1 MRIGFDGKRAVENK
15 TGLGNYSRFIIDIL
29 SRLHKENQYTIYA
42 PKPKENKPLDRI
54 LSRENIQIIYPA
66 SHFWKRL
73 CSLWR
78 IWGINKQIKEEQLSL
93 FHGLSNELPLSIKK
107 SKTRS
112 IVTIH
117 DLIFIRYPQFYK
129 WIDRRIYIYK
139 FKKAC
144 QNSDRIIAISEM
156 TKRDIIT
163 FFGIDAHKID
173 VVYQSCHPIFK
184 QPASSTQKKEIRQKY
199 QLPDKYILN
208 VGSIESRKNLLLVVK
223 ALHYIPEDIS
233 LVAIGKRTTYTNEV
247 EEYINKHQLNHRVHI
262 LHNIPFQELPVFY
275 QLAKLFVYPS
285 FFEGF
290 GIPIIEAI
298 HSNIPVIAATG
309 SCLEE
314 AGGPDSIYISPNNEK
329 ELAININKIL
339 TSSHLVN
346 KMTTKGK
353 EYIKRFSDET
363 IAQDIMQVYQKALSA
378 TKA

>member
-117 DLIFIRYPQFYK
+117 YLIFIRYPQFYK

-339 TSSHLVN
+339 TSSDLVN

>member
-1 MRIGFDGKRAVENK
+1 
-15 TGLGNYSRFIIDIL
+15 
-29 SRLHKENQYTIYA
+29 
-42 PKPKENKPLDRI
+42 
-54 LSRENIQIIYPA
+54 
-66 SHFWKRL
+66 
-73 CSLWR
+73 
-78 IWGINKQIKEEQLSL
+78 
-93 FHGLSNELPLSIKK
+93 
-107 SKTRS
+107 
-112 IVTIH
+112 
-117 DLIFIRYPQFYK
+117 
-129 WIDRRIYIYK
+129 
-139 FKKAC
+139 
-144 QNSDRIIAISEM
+144 M

-223 ALHYIPEDIS
+223 ALHYIHEDIS
-233 LVAIGKRTTYTNEV
+233 LDPIGKRTTYTNEV

-314 AGGPDSIYISPNNEK
+314 AGGPDSIYINPNNEK

-339 TSSHLVN
+339 TSSDLVN

>member
-275 QLAKLFVYPS
+275 QLA
-285 FFEGF
+285 
-290 GIPIIEAI
+290 
-298 HSNIPVIAATG
+298 
-309 SCLEE
+309 
-314 AGGPDSIYISPNNEK
+314 
-329 ELAININKIL
+329 
-339 TSSHLVN
+339 
-346 KMTTKGK
+346 
-353 EYIKRFSDET
+353 
-363 IAQDIMQVYQKALSA
+363 
-378 TKA
+378 

>member
-1 MRIGFDGKRAVENK
+1 M
-15 TGLGNYSRFIIDIL
+15 
-29 SRLHKENQYTIYA
+29 
-42 PKPKENKPLDRI
+42 
-54 LSRENIQIIYPA
+54 
-66 SHFWKRL
+66 
-73 CSLWR
+73 
-78 IWGINKQIKEEQLSL
+78 
-93 FHGLSNELPLSIKK
+93 
-107 SKTRS
+107 
-112 IVTIH
+112 
-117 DLIFIRYPQFYK
+117 
-129 WIDRRIYIYK
+129 
-139 FKKAC
+139 
-144 QNSDRIIAISEM
+144 
-156 TKRDIIT
+156 
-163 FFGIDAHKID
+163 
-173 VVYQSCHPIFK
+173 
-184 QPASSTQKKEIRQKY
+184 
-199 QLPDKYILN
+199 
-208 VGSIESRKNLLLVVK
+208 K
-223 ALHYIPEDIS
+223 ALQYIPEDIS
-233 LVAIGKRTTYTNEV
+233 LVAIGKKTTYTNEV

-314 AGGPDSIYISPNNEK
+314 AGGPDSIYINPNNEK

-339 TSSHLVN
+339 TSPDLAS

>member
-339 TSSHLVN
+339 TSSDLAN

>member
-1 MRIGFDGKRAVENK
+1 MRIGFDGKRAVQNK

-29 SRLHKENQYTIYA
+29 SRLHKENQYIIYA
-42 PKPKENKPLDRI
+42 PKPKENKALGSI
-54 LSRENIQIIYPA
+54 LSRENIQITYPA
-66 SHFWKRL
+66 SYFGKKFR
-73 CSLWR
+73 SLWR

-107 SKTRS
+107 SETRS

-129 WIDRRIYIYK
+129 WIDRHLYTYK

-156 TKRDIIT
+156 TKRDIIA
-163 FFGIDAHKID
+163 FFGIDADKID
-173 VVYQSCHPIFK
+173 VVYQSCHPIFE

-314 AGGPDSIYISPNNEK
+314 AGGPDSIYINPNNEK

-339 TSSHLVN
+339 TSPDLVN

>member
-1 MRIGFDGKRAVENK
+1 MRIGFDGKRAVQNK

-29 SRLHKENQYTIYA
+29 SRFHKENQYIIYA
-42 PKPKENKPLDRI
+42 PKPKENKVLDCI
-54 LSRENIQIIYPA
+54 LSRKNIQITYPT
-66 SHFWKRL
+66 SYFWKRFR
-73 CSLWR
+73 SLWR

-107 SKTRS
+107 SKTKS

-129 WIDRRIYIYK
+129 WIDRHIYTYK

-144 QNSDRIIAISEM
+144 QNSNRIIAISEM
-156 TKRDIIT
+156 TKHDIIA

-173 VVYQSCHPIFK
+173 VVYQSCHPIFE

-314 AGGPDSIYISPNNEK
+314 AGGPDSIYINPNNEK

-339 TSSHLVN
+339 TSPDLVN

-363 IAQDIMQVYQKALSA
+363 IAQDIMQVYQKTLSA

>member
-42 PKPKENKPLDRI
+42 PKPKEKQSLDRI

-129 WIDRRIYIYK
+129 WIDRHIYIYK

-173 VVYQSCHPIFK
+173 VVYQSCHYF
-184 QPASSTQKKEIRQKY
+184 
-199 QLPDKYILN
+199 
-208 VGSIESRKNLLLVVK
+208 
-223 ALHYIPEDIS
+223 
-233 LVAIGKRTTYTNEV
+233 
-247 EEYINKHQLNHRVHI
+247 
-262 LHNIPFQELPVFY
+262 
-275 QLAKLFVYPS
+275 
-285 FFEGF
+285 
-290 GIPIIEAI
+290 
-298 HSNIPVIAATG
+298 
-309 SCLEE
+309 
-314 AGGPDSIYISPNNEK
+314 
-329 ELAININKIL
+329 
-339 TSSHLVN
+339 
-346 KMTTKGK
+346 
-353 EYIKRFSDET
+353 
-363 IAQDIMQVYQKALSA
+363 
-378 TKA
+378 

>member
-173 VVYQSCHPIFK
+173 VVYQSCHPILK

-339 TSSHLVN
+339 TSSDLVN

>member
-1 MRIGFDGKRAVENK
+1 MRIGFDGKLAVENK

-129 WIDRRIYIYK
+129 WIDRHIYIYK

-314 AGGPDSIYISPNNEK
+314 AGGPDSIYINPNNEK

-339 TSSHLVN
+339 TSSDLVN

>member
-93 FHGLSNELPLSIKK
+93 FQGLSNELPLSIKK

-156 TKRDIIT
+156 AKRDIIT
-163 FFGIDAHKID
+163 FVGIDAHKID

-184 QPASSTQKKEIRQKY
+184 QPASSTQKKKIRQKY

-339 TSSHLVN
+339 TSSDLVN

>member
-78 IWGINKQIKEEQLSL
+78 ILGINKQIKEEQLSL

-156 TKRDIIT
+156 TNRDIIT

-339 TSSHLVN
+339 TSSDLVN

>member
-173 VVYQSCHPIFK
+173 VAYQSCHPIFK

-339 TSSHLVN
+339 TSSDLVN

>member
-163 FFGIDAHKID
+163 FFFFFAHKLD

-184 QPASSTQKKEIRQKY
+184 QPARKKKKKEIRQKY

-339 TSSHLVN
+339 TSSDLVN